1 MPDKLIEW
9 KSASLRSGVSSFG
22 FSGTNGHGIME
33 ATASTEPKEL
43 RKPAKFARKAR
54 LCGSAL
60 SRFFSLHK
68 GFRSVVLMVSRFLGV
83 RKGSLLYICR
93 CFDIAALG

>member
-60 SRFFSLHK
+60 SRFF
-68 GFRSVVLMVSRFLGV
+68 FRCTRASEVLCLWFPDSWE
-83 RKGSLLYICR
+83 
-93 CFDIAALG
+93 